1 MHFNFSA
8 INNNSKHV
16 AHKSI
21 TNFADNPT
29 RILKAS
35 STTPNLC
42 NWTDTG
48 SINSAQ
54 KRYLMSSN
62 NRMKELKM
70 VRMNLKFVTVNMF
83 STTLKRIDL
92 SHNKIIRLPDEITD
106 ISELEHLKVD
116 YNLIVA
122 LPERFWQL

>member
-1 MHFNFSA
+1 
-8 INNNSKHV
+8 
-16 AHKSI
+16 
-21 TNFADNPT
+21 
-29 RILKAS
+29 
-35 STTPNLC
+35 
-42 NWTDTG
+42 
-48 SINSAQ
+48 
-54 KRYLMSSN
+54 
-62 NRMKELKM
+62 MKELKM